1 MCDNLRNEIKNY
13 ISWFF
18 FQIKC
23 LCVLSVKS
31 LNWMAG
37 KIIEGRLSFQ
47 ILLAVFLFG
56 EFSYTKSI
64 NCTLILPVH
73 FDLIVPM
80 NFDFHVARILNLD
93 GNWCIRPFRFREI
106 KFKVIGRSIVKSCK
120 LVTFFLLQILK
131 TC

>member
-1 MCDNLRNEIKNY
+1 
-13 ISWFF
+13 
-18 FQIKC
+18 
-23 LCVLSVKS
+23 
-31 LNWMAG
+31 MAG

-93 GNWCIRPFRFREI
+93 GN
-106 KFKVIGRSIVKSCK
+106 
-120 LVTFFLLQILK
+120 
-131 TC
+131 